1 MAILENNVVLEKLQA
16 AFGAA
21 ILSHEEPHGM
31 LAITADKTKNLDI
44 LKFLWDD
51 KDLEFRFL
59 TDICGIHYPN
69 SSLPLGVIYHLHSL
83 RNNVRIRLKFFMPL
97 EKPNILSATFMYATA
112 NWMERE
118 TFDFYG
124 IIFDGHPNLKRIL
137 NMDELTVFPMRKQ
150 YPLEDPNRVDK
161 KDEFFGR

>member
-1 MAILENNVVLEKLQA
+1 MAILENKTVLEKLKEK
-16 AFGAA
+16 FGAY
-21 ILSHEEPHGM
+21 IISSEEQYGM
-31 LAITADKTKNLDI
+31 LSVTADSAFNIDI
-44 LKFLWDD
+44 LKFLWED

-69 SSLPLGVIYHLHSL
+69 SPQPFGVIYHLHSFKY
-83 RNNVRIRLKFFMPL
+83 NVRLRLKCFL
-97 EKPNILSATFMYATA
+97 TEEQSISTATVIYASA

-118 TFDFYG
+118 TYDFFG
-124 IIFDGHPNLKRIL
+124 IVFSGHPNLKRIL

-161 KDEFFGR
+161 KDYYFGR

>member
-1 MAILENNVVLEKLQA
+1 MAILENNVILEKLKST
-16 AFGAA
+16 FGDA
-21 ILSHEEPHGM
+21 IISHEEPHGM
-31 LAITADKTKNLDI
+31 LTITADKSKNLDI

-59 TDICGIHYPN
+59 TDICGIHYPD
-69 SSLPLGVIYHLHSL
+69 SKLPLGVIYHLHSFK
-83 RNNVRIRLKFFMPL
+83 NNVRMRLKFFVSL
-97 EKPNILSATFMYATA
+97 EQPNILSATFMYSSA